1 MKQILSLLLALALCA
16 GLSVPALA
24 AGFTDVPPG
33 HYAVGAIDGCVAKG
47 IVSGYADGSFKP
59 DNPVTNA
66 QFCVMAA
73 RAFYPELTAQNQGEV
88 SKGWY
93 MPYVRALWLTNAIE
107 ETAFSSYADFPSRA
121 DRFITRY
128 DMAQMAKQILYRHRT
143 KATDEQMA
151 AAQANIGDWGA
162 IPENYRKAV
171 STCYALGI
179 LGGQKDG
186 TFGGDRYMNRAQG
199 CVVIGRLDQ
208 LLGGAKPFM
217 SSDQAASEAAVRP
230 AAPPIQQS
238 SAPQPSTFQT
248 PVHPAADPAQF
259 PEIRCLTCGYLMRQ
273 AGSPEMDYNNG
284 GANGAM
290 FHSCELCNA
299 AYICNQCSK
308 NMEDAA
314 FNMRRHEAVCASGGD
329 MIPIAD
335 FCSPYYRDSVY
346 HQRLKSVTLTGD
358 YRRDILAVAASQIGY
373 MEGDNETQL
382 DGSYGGRGDHS
393 EYSWFLS
400 GDSSGAW
407 CSEFASWCARQA
419 EIPSSILHTSYG
431 ACPDTFG
438 GTAYAWSDTVFAGGG
453 YMPQPGDLMLVC
465 HSNRA
470 VSTADAMDHTTIMES
485 VSWNGDT
492 VTVTVIEGNAD
503 STVRR
508 YDYIYNA
515 SRGFCG
521 YFVAPDYP

>member
-382 DGSYGGRGDHS
+382 DGSYGGRGGS
-393 EYSWFLS
+393 LGIQLVFERGQQRRVVL
-400 GDSSGAW
+400 GV
-407 CSEFASWCARQA
+407 CQ
-419 EIPSSILHTSYG
+419 LV
-431 ACPDTFG
+431 CP
-438 GTAYAWSDTVFAGGG
+438 AGGNSLQHPPYQLRRLPG
-453 YMPQPGDLMLVC
+453 HVWRNGIRLERHGLCRRRLYAPARRPDARLPLQPRRLHCRRHGPYYHHGERVLEW
-465 HSNRA
+465 RYG
-470 VSTADAMDHTTIMES
+470 
-485 VSWNGDT
+485 NGD
-492 VTVTVIEGNAD
+492 GD
-503 STVRR
+503 
-508 YDYIYNA
+508 
-515 SRGFCG
+515 RGQCRQHG
-521 YFVAPDYP
+521 PAV